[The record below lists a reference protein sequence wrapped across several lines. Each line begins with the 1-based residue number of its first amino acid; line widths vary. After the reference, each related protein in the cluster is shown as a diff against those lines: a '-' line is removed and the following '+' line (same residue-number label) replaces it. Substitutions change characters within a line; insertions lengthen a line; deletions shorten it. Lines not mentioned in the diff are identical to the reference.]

1 MRAGGRQK
9 RTIEPP
15 KIATNR
21 RQQKAQEKKQQI
33 IEETRK
39 IQILSEIE
47 NLDEIDDD
55 EMDEHATINIP
66 KSFPYGEKDSDTIFI
81 RPIHNQ
87 RQLKKWEEEKRIIK
101 EIEFNNQK
109 KIINPQFD
117 NFIDSVQSS
126 NNINAKKLERL
137 PEMIQI
143 HEINH
148 VVVEQ
153 PQINPQP
160 VVPQV
165 VQIQNNFIG
174 SDLL

>member
-39 IQILSEIE
+39 IQIFSEIKDI
-47 NLDEIDDD
+47 DEIDDD
-55 EMDEHATINIP
+55 EMDEHVTINMP
-66 KSFPYGEKDSDTIFI
+66 KKFPYGEKDSDTIFI
-81 RPIHNQ
+81 RPIYNQ

-101 EIEFNNQK
+101 EKEFNNQK
-109 KIINPQFD
+109 KIINHQFD

-126 NNINAKKLERL
+126 SNVNTKQLEKL
-137 PEMIQI
+137 PEMYQI

-153 PQINPQP
+153 PQINPEP
-160 VVPQV
+160 VVPKV
-165 VQIQNNFIG
+165 VQIQNNFMG